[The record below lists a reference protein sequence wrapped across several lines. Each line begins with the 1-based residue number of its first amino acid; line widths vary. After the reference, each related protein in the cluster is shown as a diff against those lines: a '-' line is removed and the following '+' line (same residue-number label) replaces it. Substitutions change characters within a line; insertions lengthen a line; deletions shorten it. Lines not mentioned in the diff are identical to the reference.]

1 MLKLPMKRL
10 IIFMLF
16 FTLALA
22 SASYCQDSGEER
34 IIKHTTGKVSGVDWV
49 ADKLVVKTY
58 DYGSLDEMV
67 FIVSDNT
74 PVTKGVKDSSLASIN
89 IEDRVSIDYYS
100 SFAGMKAIRI
110 VVQQ

>member
-1 MLKLPMKRL
+1 MIYMKKLVIPV
-10 IIFMLF
+10 LF

-22 SASYCQDSGEER
+22 TISYCQDSDDVKITR
-34 IIKHTTGKVSGVDWV
+34 HTTGKVSAVDWV

-67 FIVSDNT
+67 FIVPNNT
-74 PVTKGVKDSSLASIN
+74 PVSRGAKEISLTGIN

-100 SFAGMKAIRI
+100 SFAGLKVIRI